1 MSNDSALPTVVIGGG
16 SGFVGQA
23 LAAQLSR
30 RFRVI
35 GLSRSEKKPDAHVSE
50 WRKADL
56 FNLREAEEGLHGAK
70 YAVYLVHSMLPSA
83 RLTQGTFEDLDLICA
98 DNFARAAKRAGVE
111 QIVFL
116 GGLLPER
123 RDLSP
128 HLASRLE
135 VEETLGRYGVPV
147 HCAPRRAR
155 DRRWRLVVR
164 DAHGRLVRRL
174 PVMIVPKWTLT
185 KTQPVGVDDVVALL
199 SFVVGHEPSFGE
211 TYDVGARER
220 IDYRTLMAMCTELLG
235 LSRPMVSVPLFTPG
249 LSRLWVSLVTGAPKA
264 LVAPLVESL
273 RHEMLARDHRI
284 FELAGREPTPLREA
298 MSRALAEE
306 SGTPRAY
313 SAPTKKG
320 ETRPSLV
327 RSVQTHEAPRSP
339 RRHLGRRRV
348 RKVAPARAPRPRPRR
363 GGQGRDVTFF
373 LVLFRIPLLVLTYA
387 PERSTPDRQLF
398 FVTGGALSRA
408 DYPGRFELRQVLD
421 GRTLLTAI
429 HDFARRGCPGSSMSR
444 RRPSF
449 TRGSWLPFVCTW
461 PVAERRGRGTNR
473 STPRSVPPQGRPRSA
488 RKPPTNP

>member
-1 MSNDSALPTVVIGGG
+1 MTNASPLPAVVLGGG

-23 LAAQLSR
+23 LAARLSE
-30 RFRVI
+30 RFCVI
-35 GLSRSEKKPDAHVSE
+35 GLSRTEREPDRHVRE

-56 FNLREAEEGLHGAK
+56 FNLREAERALEGAR

-83 RLTQGTFEDLDLICA
+83 RLTQGTFEDLDLVCA
-98 DNFARAAKRAGVE
+98 DNFARAAKRAGVK

-116 GGLLPER
+116 GGLLPEGE
-123 RDLSP
+123 LSP

-147 HCAPRRAR
+147 TVLRAG
-155 DRRWRLVVR
+155 LVIGGGGSSFEMVT
-164 DAHGRLVRRL
+164 RLVRRL

-185 KTQPVGVDDVVALL
+185 RTQPVGVEDVVALL
-199 SFVVGHEPSFGE
+199 SFVVGNAACFGE
-211 TYDVGARER
+211 TYDVGAREP
-220 IDYRTLMAMCTELLG
+220 IDYRSLMAMCAELLG

-273 RHEMLARDHRI
+273 RHEMLARDHRL
-284 FELAGREPTPLREA
+284 FELAKLEPTPLRIA
-298 MSRALAEE
+298 MERALAEPT
-306 SGTPRAY
+306 GTPRAY

-320 ETRPSLV
+320 DAEPSRV
-327 RSVQTHEAPRSP
+327 RSVQRMALPAPRDAKWAAEEYMRWLP
-339 RRHLGRRRV
+339 RALRGLVRVEGDPGRS
-348 RKVAPARAPRPRPRR
+348 
-363 GGQGRDVTFF
+363 VTFF

-408 DYPGRFELRQVLD
+408 DHPGRFELRQVLD

-429 HDFARRGCPGSSMSR
+429 HDFVPRLPWLLYVATQAQFHAWVMAAFRRHVAR
-444 RRPSF
+444 
-449 TRGSWLPFVCTW
+449 
-461 PVAERRGRGTNR
+461 A
-473 STPRSVPPQGRPRSA
+473 
-488 RKPPTNP
+488 